1 MARIPPTVRCQGR
14 SNCFDCTLR
23 HEMVC
28 SEVTLDELIDFHTGI
43 EDFDYGHSAALFNM
57 GTPTEGVYCIRHGT
71 VKMVKHDPIGGQ
83 RIVRVLKKGDVA
95 GIESAFGDQ
104 YEHTAIAVG
113 EVRACRV
120 PIEYFR
126 NFVAT
131 HGNLQMRLLRTSQE
145 TLRETES
152 WLSELT
158 VGNLP
163 ARTRMARLL
172 LRLRVTDDDDR
183 IHRFGIEDMAAILGI
198 TQETVSR
205 VISDFVREG
214 ILVKGGKS
222 FATRYFRG
230 DLPAL
235 AKIASEP

>member
-1 MARIPPTVRCQGR
+1 MTRLPPTIRCQGR

-43 EDFDYGHSAALFNM
+43 EDFDYGHGAALFNM
-57 GTPTEGVYCIRHGT
+57 GAPTEGVYCIRHGA
-71 VKMVKHDPIGGQ
+71 VKMVKYDQAGGQ
-83 RIVRVLKKGDVA
+83 RIIRVLKKGDVA
-95 GIESAFGDQ
+95 GIESAFGEN
-104 YEHTAIAVG
+104 YEHTAVAVG

-120 PIEYFR
+120 PIDYFR
-126 NFVAT
+126 DFVSK
-131 HGNLQMRLLRTSQE
+131 HGNLQMRLLRTSQD
-145 TLRETES
+145 TLRETET

-158 VGNLP
+158 AGNLP

-172 LRLRVTDDDDR
+172 LRLRVTEDGDR
-183 IHRFGIEDMAAILGI
+183 IHRFGVEDMAAILGI
-198 TQETVSR
+198 AAETVSR
-205 VISDFVREG
+205 VVSDFVREG

-235 AKIASEP
+235 EMVAREI

>member
-1 MARIPPTVRCQGR
+1 MARLPPTIRCQGR

-28 SEVTLDELIDFHTGI
+28 SEVTLEELIDFHTGI
-43 EDFDYGHSAALFNM
+43 EDFDYGHGAALFHM
-57 GTPTEGVYCIRHGT
+57 GAPNEGVYCIRHGA
-71 VKMVKHDPIGGQ
+71 VKMIKYDPTGNQ

-95 GIESAFGDQ
+95 GIESAFADR

-113 EVRACRV
+113 DVRACRV
-120 PIEYFR
+120 PISHFR
-126 NFVAT
+126 NFVST
-131 HGNLQMRLLRTSQE
+131 HGSLQMRLLQTSQA

-158 VGNLP
+158 AGNLP

-172 LRLRVTDDDDR
+172 LRLRVTDGGDR
-183 IHRFGIEDMAAILGI
+183 IHRFGVEDMAAILGI
-198 TQETVSR
+198 AAETVSR
-205 VISDFVREG
+205 IVSDLVREG

-230 DLPAL
+230 DIPAL
-235 AKIASEP
+235 EKIALEA

>member
-1 MARIPPTVRCQGR
+1 MARLPPTIRCQGR

-43 EDFDYGHSAALFNM
+43 EDFDYGHGAALFNM
-57 GTPTEGVYCIRHGT
+57 GAPTEGVYCIRHGA
-71 VKMVKHDPIGGQ
+71 VKMVKYDPAGGQ
-83 RIVRVLKKGDVA
+83 RIIRVLRKGDVA
-95 GIESAFGDQ
+95 GIESAFGER
-104 YEHTAIAVG
+104 YEHTAVAVG
-113 EVRACRV
+113 DVRACRV
-120 PIEYFR
+120 PIDYFR
-126 NFVAT
+126 SFVAK
-131 HGNLQMRLLRTSQE
+131 HGNLQMRLLQTSQA

-172 LRLRVTDDDDR
+172 LRLRVTDDGER
-183 IHRFGIEDMAAILGI
+183 IHRFGVEDMAAILGI
-198 TQETVSR
+198 AAETVSR

-235 AKIASEP
+235 EKISRET

>member
-1 MARIPPTVRCQGR
+1 MTRLPPTIRCQGR

-43 EDFDYGHSAALFNM
+43 EDFDYGHGAALFNM
-57 GTPTEGVYCIRHGT
+57 GAPTEGVYCIRHGA
-71 VKMVKHDPIGGQ
+71 VKMVKYDPSGGQ

-95 GIESAFGDQ
+95 GIESAFGEN
-104 YEHTAIAVG
+104 YEHTAVAVG
-113 EVRACRV
+113 DVRACRV

-172 LRLRVTDDDDR
+172 LRLRVTDDGDR

-235 AKIASEP
+235 AKIARES

>member
-1 MARIPPTVRCQGR
+1 MARLPPTIRCQGR

-43 EDFDYGHSAALFNM
+43 EDFDYGHGAALFPM
-57 GTPTEGVYCIRHGT
+57 GAPTEGVYCIRHGA
-71 VKMVKHDPIGGQ
+71 VKIVKHDQAGNQ
-83 RIVRVLKKGDVA
+83 RIIRVLKKGDIA
-95 GIESAFGDQ
+95 GIESAFSDH
-104 YEHTAIAVG
+104 YEHSAVAVG
-113 EVRACRV
+113 DVRACRV

-131 HGNLQMRLLRTSQE
+131 HGNL
-145 TLRETES
+145 
-152 WLSELT
+152 
-158 VGNLP
+158 P

-172 LRLRVTDDDDR
+172 LRLKVTADSDR
-183 IHRFGIEDMAAILGI
+183 IHRFGVEDMAAILGI
-198 TQETVSR
+198 TAETVSR
-205 VISDFVREG
+205 VVSDFVRDG

-235 AKIASEP
+235 EKIAREA